1 MVPYSNKDTL
11 LDVIKFQ
18 GALSGHLELPPSFL
32 STYNYYVL
40 VDAYLATNNF
50 IIQINSSILNK

>member
-1 MVPYSNKDTL
+1 M
-11 LDVIKFQ
+11 IKFQ
-18 GALSGHLELPPSFL
+18 GALSGHLGLPPSFL